1 VVSSWQ
7 FRAIA
12 RFTIAFAI
20 VIAVPLR
27 ASSAQTNWGRYKPGS
42 ISAIMEAHDP
52 TLPRSSQKG
61 RENVMVSGDDFP
73 TIADVLYRGQSRPL
87 TLRRA
92 EVLREWSMTF
102 MRDTSALNDFHR
114 EYLFQEGERLLWL
127 PVQDTVASFFAKELK
142 TGQPVYL
149 YVIFLGA
156 QWTNDDV
163 VWGFAVN
170 EFKARPMKP

>member
-1 VVSSWQ
+1 
-7 FRAIA
+7 
-12 RFTIAFAI
+12 
-20 VIAVPLR
+20 
-27 ASSAQTNWGRYKPGS
+27 
-42 ISAIMEAHDP
+42 
-52 TLPRSSQKG
+52 
-61 RENVMVSGDDFP
+61 
-73 TIADVLYRGQSRPL
+73 
-87 TLRRA
+87 
-92 EVLREWSMTF
+92 
-102 MRDTSALNDFHR
+102 
-114 EYLFQEGERLLWL
+114 LWL